1 MLRPSTTKPH
11 LQRMDAST
19 TTTTSDEDN
28 LSFAG
33 SCEEVTPLI
42 APDIAPDRTTTPQE
56 NADDNPD
63 YLRPR
68 ELVPVFT
75 AMALAIFIL
84 GLDNTIVGTATP
96 TITNEFHSL
105 TGFGWYGSAY
115 RLSTCS
121 SQFLFSKIYEQWR
134 VKWVLIAA
142 VVILEVGSIVCA
154 TATNSPAFI
163 VGRAIAGSGS
173 AGILIGVFIAIT
185 HSVPPR
191 WRPICNSTVGGLE
204 CIAMIVA
211 PVIGGALTTYV
222 TWRWCFW
229 LNLPVGALTIAIL
242 IVLFKDSKNQKIN
255 ESSVVSKLKQLNIL
269 ALFIFTGSIVS
280 LLLALEWGGTTYS
293 WDSGRIIA
301 LLVVAVVT
309 FGAFITLETLR
320 KDCATIPSSVLLN
333 RTAGLCL
340 LYAFCSSADFNV
352 IDYFLPIWFQAIR
365 GASAAESGAM
375 LLPSIIGLS
384 VAAISS
390 GFIVSFFGYYTPLMV
405 LGSIM
410 MVIGFG
416 FLTTFTPTTGISSLI
431 GWQALFGTGIGLAFP
446 QPWTAIQIALPAK
459 DIPVGLSAVSFAIS
473 IGAAL
478 VISISQSIFT
488 NLLRGS
494 LSAIPGVDV
503 DRIVSSG
510 ATDLLKIISP
520 SDRDEVLSAYNWAV
534 TRTFWVCVAVALL
547 GLLAAFCMEWKSVK
561 GIIKGAGGEARPS
574 QERENNVV

>member
-1 MLRPSTTKPH
+1 M
-11 LQRMDAST
+11 MDASPT
-19 TTTTSDEDN
+19 INSSN
-28 LSFAG
+28 GGHS
-33 SCEEVTPLI
+33 SSPRYSEETTPLI
-42 APDIAPDRTTTPQE
+42 GPDTATDPTTPQG
-56 NADDNPD
+56 NADDD
-63 YLRPR
+63 LGYLQPW

-105 TGFGWYGSAY
+105 TDFGWYGSAY

-134 VKWVLIAA
+134 VKWVLITA
-142 VVILEVGSIVCA
+142 VVILEVGSVVCA
-154 TATNSPAFI
+154 TATSSPAFI

-222 TWRWCFW
+222 SWRWCFW
-229 LNLPVGALTIAIL
+229 LNLPVGGFTIIIL
-242 IVLFKDSKNQKIN
+242 VVLFKDSRNQKIPKG
-255 ESSVVSKLKQLNIL
+255 SVASKLKQLNVL
-269 ALFIFTGSIVS
+269 SLSVFTGSIVS

-293 WDSGRIIA
+293 WSSGRIIA
-301 LLVVAVVT
+301 LLVVALVT
-309 FGAFITLETLR
+309 FSVFITLEVLR
-320 KDCATIPSSVLLN
+320 KDCATIPSSVLFN

-340 LYAFCSSADFNV
+340 LYAFCSSAAFNV
-352 IDYFLPIWFQAIR
+352 VDYFLPIWFQAIR

-375 LLPSIIGLS
+375 LLPSIVGLS

-410 MVIGFG
+410 MAIGFG
-416 FLTTFTPTTGISSLI
+416 FLTTFTPITGISSLI
-431 GWQALFGTGIGLAFP
+431 GWQVLFGTGIGLAFP
-446 QPWTAIQIALPAK
+446 QPWTAIQTALPAEY
-459 DIPVGLSAVSFAIS
+459 IPAGLSAISFAIS

-478 VISISQSIFT
+478 IISISQTIFT
-488 NLLRGS
+488 NLLRDS
-494 LSAIPGVDV
+494 LSAIPGIDV
-503 DRIVSSG
+503 DRIISSG
-510 ATDLLKIISP
+510 ATDLLKIITP
-520 SDRDEVLSAYNWAV
+520 SQKDEVLSAYNWAV
-534 TRTFWVCVAVALL
+534 TRTFWACVVVAIM
-547 GLLAAFCMEWKSVK
+547 GLLAALCMEWKSVK
-561 GIIKGAGGEARPS
+561 DIEKGAHTEAQSS
-574 QERENNVV
+574 QGSENNIV